1 VNQVV
6 SHRIAKKQQM
16 RWGDAG
22 ARCLAQVRVADLN
35 GELSVQRIAALARC
49 RRRTRRTPAG
59 PHDSMIRPPTV
70 WFTLIGIEVMSPRD
84 LHPTSEGRSVRAATL
99 VRWTLE
105 TAGGQ
110 AQGAASGRALR
121 SIQRHRGV
129 TLRQGNPEGRQPG
142 ADRPFVGENRPAPL
156 GHRTSHQRMSASR
169 LRTGTG
175 VELQSTWRRP
185 SAFQRPEIAS
195 LA

>member
-1 VNQVV
+1 MG
-6 SHRIAKKQQM
+6 RCRGALP
-16 RWGDAG
+16 GAG
-22 ARCLAQVRVADLN
+22 QSCRSQRRTLGAANCRFGKDVA
-35 GELSVQRIAALARC
+35 GELAARPPG
-49 RRRTRRTPAG
+49 R
-59 PHDSMIRPPTV
+59 MIRPPTV